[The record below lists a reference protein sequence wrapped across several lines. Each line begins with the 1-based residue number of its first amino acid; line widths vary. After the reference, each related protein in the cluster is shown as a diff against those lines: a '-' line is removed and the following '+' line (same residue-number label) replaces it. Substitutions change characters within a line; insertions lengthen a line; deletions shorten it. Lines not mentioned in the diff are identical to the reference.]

1 MSSTQCCIAVTA
13 SSSPNNFNNKI
24 LNGTLTKP
32 CLFWNDWFGGA
43 DEPLWTDPTLSCST
57 RFGNIMIWE
66 APAWSLASP
75 EFTHG
80 FPKRLIVQEHGGFL
94 PGNITVSAKASNL
107 TLRRLAVCDVACL
120 VSQATTAGSG
130 LSRARLLNLRYA
142 AISYQGGSFCPQY
155 LASAMVEF
163 GVNFATFEA
172 LSADTLDTLHASLK
186 RGWRQGDD
194 SSGSGE
200 ESNEPLIS
208 CPQSVMQE
216 IGKSSAESSLE
227 AGTSQQP
234 PGISERTMLSALL
247 APTPRGTTKGRL
259 VERTPRRQWVA
270 HEQQGRRGRLP
281 L

>member
-1 MSSTQCCIAVTA
+1 
-13 SSSPNNFNNKI
+13 
-24 LNGTLTKP
+24 
-32 CLFWNDWFGGA
+32 
-43 DEPLWTDPTLSCST
+43 
-57 RFGNIMIWE
+57 MIWD
-66 APAWSLASP
+66 APAWSLESP

-94 PGNITVSAKASNL
+94 PGNITVSAKTSNL

-142 AISYQGGSFCPQY
+142 AISYQSGSFCPQY

-208 CPQSVMQE
+208 CPESVMQE
-216 IGKSSAESSLE
+216 IGKSSAESSSE

-234 PGISERTMLSALL
+234 PGDSERTMLCALL
-247 APTPRGTTKGRL
+247 ARLSSRPGSESSDLEEDHHGETDGENTSTTVGGARAARKKRKTSSVG
-259 VERTPRRQWVA
+259 
-270 HEQQGRRGRLP
+270 GRRAKASRVGEATEGREP
-281 L
+281 GKER

>member
-1 MSSTQCCIAVTA
+1 
-13 SSSPNNFNNKI
+13 
-24 LNGTLTKP
+24 
-32 CLFWNDWFGGA
+32 
-43 DEPLWTDPTLSCST
+43 
-57 RFGNIMIWE
+57 MIWD
-66 APAWSLASP
+66 APAWSLASA

-142 AISYQGGSFCPQY
+142 AISYQSGSFCPQY

-186 RGWRQGDD
+186 RGWRQEGDDD
-194 SSGSGE
+194 SSGSNE

-208 CPQSVMQE
+208 CSESVMQE
-216 IGKSSAESSLE
+216 IGKSSAESNSE
-227 AGTSQQP
+227 AGTSQQS
-234 PGISERTMLSALL
+234 PGDSQRTVLCALL
-247 APTPRGTTKGRL
+247 ARLSSRPGSESSDTEEDHHGETEELSNTSTTVGGARAARKRKKRKTSSVG
-259 VERTPRRQWVA
+259 
-270 HEQQGRRGRLP
+270 GRRAKASRVGEATEGMEPGKER
-281 L
+281 